1 MADTTIFASPAQQAT
16 QQATPQAAQQTTP
29 QAAASRTDS
38 PHDGRLVV
46 AFICT
51 HNSCRSQI
59 AEALATDYARRGV
72 PGFDR
77 FTFVSAGT
85 ELKSAINPDAQR
97 LLLAH
102 RGIDMAARG
111 QHPKLIADI
120 PRPDIAISMGCGVRC
135 PFIGRPFDD
144 NWGLDDPTGLPDD
157 EFLAIIDAIDRRVRA
172 IPGTYSH

>member
-1 MADTTIFASPAQQAT
+1 MADTTIFAPSRQAN
-16 QQATPQAAQQTTP
+16 A
-29 QAAASRTDS
+29 
-38 PHDGRLVV
+38 PHDGKLVV

-85 ELKSAINPDAQR
+85 ELKNAINPDAQR
-97 LLLAH
+97 LLLER

-111 QHPKLIADI
+111 QHPKLVTDI
-120 PRPDIAISMGCGVRC
+120 PRPDIAVSMGCGVRC
-135 PFIGRPFDD
+135 PFIGRPFDAD
-144 NWGLDDPTGLPDD
+144 WGLDDPTGLPDD
-157 EFLAIIDAIDRRVRA
+157 EFLTAIDAIDRLVRA
-172 IPGTYSH
+172 IPGTYLC

>member
-1 MADTTIFASPAQQAT
+1 MADTTIFTPSRQAN
-16 QQATPQAAQQTTP
+16 A
-29 QAAASRTDS
+29 
-38 PHDGRLVV
+38 PHDGKLVV

-85 ELKSAINPDAQR
+85 ELKNAINPDAQR
-97 LLLAH
+97 LLLER

-111 QHPKLIADI
+111 QRPKLIADI
-120 PRPDIAISMGCGVRC
+120 PRPDIAVSMGCGVRC
-135 PFIGRPFDD
+135 PFIGRPFDAD
-144 NWGLDDPTGLPDD
+144 WGLDDPTDGTD
-157 EFLAIIDAIDRRVRA
+157 EDFLRCIERIDSLVQH
-172 IPGTYSH
+172 IPELYGRPSAQ